1 MARFFINRPI
11 VAIVIAILMVI
22 VGIVAMFQLP
32 IAQYP
37 NIAPPEMLLTATY
50 PGADALTLEQS
61 VATPIEQQM
70 SGVDSMLYMYS
81 ISQTSGGQMQLRV
94 DFDLTTDPST
104 DQVLTNLRYSQA
116 ASQLPPDVVNQGVTV
131 RKSVTS
137 PLGLFALYSP
147 KGTYDPLFLANYAY
161 VNINDPMT
169 RVPGIGQVQ
178 VFLQAQNTVNPAGQV
193 GANPVPSGQ
202 EFTYT
207 VRAQGRLVSIEDF
220 ENVVVRARP
229 DGSMVRVRDVA
240 RVELGAQ
247 SYNVQSR
254 LNGRPG
260 AIIAVYQLPGSN
272 AVDTMKA
279 ATKLMEEAKAHFPN
293 DVDYVTALD
302 TTLAVSAGI
311 REIVKTLVEALFLV
325 ILVVYLF
332 LQSWRATLI
341 PLLAVPV
348 SLIGTFMF
356 FPLLGFSI
364 NTLSLFGLVL
374 AIGLVVDDAIVV
386 VEAVEHHIEA
396 GLSPRDAAFK
406 AMEQVSGP
414 VVAIALILAAVFVPT
429 AFIPGITGRM
439 YQQFAVTIAVSVLI
453 SAFNALTLSPALSA
467 LLLRPKR
474 DMRGPLGGFFRAFNR
489 WFARATNGYVGAC
502 GHLIRK
508 SAFSM
513 LLLLVFALFAGLV
526 ASRLPGGFVPDEDQG
541 YFYLNVQLPL
551 AASLQRT
558 AAVNDKL
565 DAIFKETPGVKYYT
579 GVAGFSLLSFAY
591 TTYNSFYFVTLED
604 WDQRNKKGL
613 TADVI
618 IRDLNLRLAGVPDA
632 QAFGFAPPVIPGI
645 GTSGGVTFMLEDR
658 AGRDPEFLAENTTKF
673 LAAARQRPEFA
684 LLFTTLLPSVP
695 QLFAEVDRDKVL
707 KQGINLSSV
716 YQTLQAF
723 LGGAF
728 VNYFN
733 QFGRVWQVYV
743 QAEGEFR
750 TRAENIGQFY
760 VRNSTGQAVP
770 LSTLVAMK
778 SVNGPEFTVRF
789 NEYRAAQINGTL
801 APGYSSQQG
810 MRALEEVFA
819 QTMPRDMGF
828 DYLGMSFQEKVAA
841 EGIPAAAVFGF
852 SLLVVF
858 LLLAAQYES
867 WTLPLGVLLGTPIAV
882 FGAVAALWL
891 RRFDLD
897 VFSQIGLLMVIGL
910 AAKNAILI
918 VEFCKT
924 EYERGTSLF
933 EAALAGARLRLRP
946 ILMTAFAF
954 IFGVLPLVVSQGA
967 GANSRQI
974 LGTTVVGGMLAAT
987 LIAIF
992 IIPVTFYIS
1001 ERLGRKLEKTAVPP
1015 GAPAPI
1021 HGGAGEDSPGEHP

>member
-11 VAIVIAILMVI
+11 VAMVISILMVI
-22 VGIVAMFQLP
+22 VGLVAMFQLP

-50 PGADALTLEQS
+50 PGADAMALEQS
-61 VATPIEQQM
+61 VAMPIEQQM
-70 SGVDSMLYMYS
+70 SGVDNMLYMYS

-169 RVPGIGQVQ
+169 RVGGIGQVLIFGAQ
-178 VFLQAQNTVNPAGQV
+178 QYAIRLWVNPDTLAKLDITVNEIASALQAQNTVNPAGQL
-193 GANPVPSGQ
+193 GGDPIPRGQ

-207 VRAQGRLVSIEDF
+207 VLAQGRLKSLAEF
-220 ENVVVRARP
+220 ENVVVRAKP
-229 DGSMVRVRDVA
+229 DGAFVRIKDVA

-247 SYNVQSR
+247 NYIRRGR
-254 LNGRPG
+254 LNGQP
-260 AIIAVYQLPGSN
+260 AALIAVYQLPGSN
-272 AVDTMKA
+272 AIETMKG
-279 ATKLMEEAKAHFPN
+279 ATKLMEEIKARFPA
-293 DVDYVTALD
+293 DLDYVTSLD

-311 REIVKTLVEALFLV
+311 REIAKTLVEALL
-325 ILVVYLF
+325 LVVLVVFIF
-332 LQSWRATLI
+332 LQGFRATLI

-348 SLIGTFMF
+348 ALVGAFMV

-374 AIGLVVDDAIVV
+374 AIGLV
-386 VEAVEHHIEA
+386 
-396 GLSPRDAAFK
+396 
-406 AMEQVSGP
+406 M
-414 VVAIALILAAVFVPT
+414 AAVFIPT

-513 LLLLVFALFAGLV
+513 LIILVFAVFAGLIG
-526 ASRLPGGFVPDEDQG
+526 SRLPGGFVPDEDQG

-565 DAIFKETPGVKYYT
+565 DAILKETPGVKYYT

-618 IRDLNLRLAGVPDA
+618 IRDLNPRLAGVPEA
-632 QAFGFAPPVIPGI
+632 QAFAFAPPVIPGI
-645 GTSGGVTFMLEDR
+645 GTSGGVTLMLEDR
-658 AGRDPEFLAENTTKF
+658 AGRDPESLAEHTTKF

-695 QLFAEVDRDKVL
+695 QLFAEVDRDKAL
-707 KQGINLSSV
+707 KQGINLASV
-716 YQTLQAF
+716 YQALQAF

-733 QFGRVWQVYV
+733 RFGRVWQVYV
-743 QAEGEFR
+743 QAEGDFR

-760 VRNSTGQAVP
+760 VRNGTGEPVP
-770 LSTLVAMK
+770 LSTLVTMRQ
-778 SVNGPEFTVRF
+778 VNGPEFTVRF
-789 NEYRAAQINGTL
+789 NEHRAAQINGTL
-801 APGYSSQQG
+801 APGYTSQQG

-819 QTMPRDMGF
+819 QTMPREMGF
-828 DYLGMSFQEKVAA
+828 DYMGMSFQEKVAA
-841 EGIPAAAVFGF
+841 AGIPAAAVFGF

-867 WTLPLGVLLGTPIAV
+867 WTLPFGVLLGTPIAV
-882 FGAVAALWL
+882 FGAVSALWL

-897 VFSQIGLLMVIGL
+897 VFSQIGLIMVIGL

-954 IFGVLPLVVSQGA
+954 IFGVLPLVISQGA
-967 GANSRQI
+967 GARSRQI
-974 LGTTVVGGMLAAT
+974 LGTTVIGGMLAAT

-992 IIPVTFYIS
+992 IIPVTFYVS
-1001 ERLGRKLEKTAVPP
+1001 ERFRRESK
-1015 GAPAPI
+1015 
-1021 HGGAGEDSPGEHP
+1021 H